1 MSMYPTIDEF
11 ECPHYMCKNCI
22 QFKFV
27 TPQNPHEC
35 THRFDHAI
43 MEYAHPWFV
52 NVPEER
58 GYPCSDFEPDS
69 SYPAALSY
77 WHGFDI
83 FFKLLLDRGYIKLD
97 SIYFDMN
104 KENKEEEG

>member
-43 MEYAHPWFV
+43 NVKLESIEEVYVQTVHNREFV
-52 NVPEER
+52 NKGE
-58 GYPCSDFEPDS
+58 
-69 SYPAALSY
+69 
-77 WHGFDI
+77 
-83 FFKLLLDRGYIKLD
+83 
-97 SIYFDMN
+97 
-104 KENKEEEG
+104 